1 MTETVPLL
9 VFVLV
14 GLFSPG
20 PNVVML
26 TVSGARFGF
35 RATIPHLL
43 GVPFGTGLLA
53 ASSAFGLN
61 VLLLTHPALNLFFQI
76 LAAVWILFLAWQI
89 AFAGRSTR
97 AEDSGVPFTFF
108 QAILFQAV
116 NPKLWAIT
124 FAASS
129 GFSIGLTPHYEALR
143 LFIVFTC
150 INLCVCLFWTKFG
163 HLLSDYLSSEKVW
176 RIFMTVMATFM
187 ASTVFLIFS

>member
-1 MTETVPLL
+1 MITETVPLM

-76 LAAVWILFLAWQI
+76 LAAVWIFSWHGKQPLQEGLLKLKTVEFHL
-89 AFAGRSTR
+89 
-97 AEDSGVPFTFF
+97 PFFRQSYF
-108 QAILFQAV
+108 K
-116 NPKLWAIT
+116 P
-124 FAASS
+124 
-129 GFSIGLTPHYEALR
+129 
-143 LFIVFTC
+143 
-150 INLCVCLFWTKFG
+150 
-163 HLLSDYLSSEKVW
+163 
-176 RIFMTVMATFM
+176 
-187 ASTVFLIFS
+187 